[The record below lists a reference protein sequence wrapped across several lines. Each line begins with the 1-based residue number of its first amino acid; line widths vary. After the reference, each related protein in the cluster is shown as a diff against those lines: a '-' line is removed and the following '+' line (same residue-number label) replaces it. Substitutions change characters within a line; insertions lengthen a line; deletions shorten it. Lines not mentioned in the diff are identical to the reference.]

1 MPMAV
6 HRALALFF
14 RLLLLLCTIRHGS
27 AFLFPPHLRPA
38 AKFGIS
44 RPVGT
49 YPRTTMNDE
58 LREIR
63 RRQRERWLAA
73 QAQAQGQNGE
83 DAGNC
88 SGREAAA
95 STNDVE
101 PVSTDASGGAAS
113 AKSNEHT
120 QGNAAGAGTSKKRAR
135 PVAASA
141 STNTN
146 ASTRNVVD
154 LTFDDTDTDGDED
167 VSEKKKAKSDA
178 GGDSSSDVEILSP
191 PRKAKQK
198 QKHNGQGAKA
208 HTQTTSNNTGPMPNF
223 AVASYN
229 IWFGQTAR
237 GDPHPERRMEAI
249 SSIISDLQP
258 RPLLV
263 GLQEVTSEL
272 EQLLY
277 PLLQS
282 MGYHVISQ
290 PHQSQGQYYVA
301 IAVLTGN
308 VLGGGISANAN
319 DANDGTVSAQVVGSG
334 FQPYADTIMDRGL
347 LWTHVRL
354 CSGTSSREV
363 LFTTTHLESYLTGG
377 FMGRPYD
384 GVAQR
389 KLQICQAA
397 QFCRE
402 YARTRAR
409 HGTRIDAAIITG
421 DLNWDD
427 ERKRSKGNDEK
438 MLEVIE
444 TDEAWTDA
452 WLKCRPGEDGYT
464 YDAKLNDMLRGNLR
478 RRFDRCL
485 VWNGERDDTDSGGIV
500 PVQCDMI
507 GTSAIAGLTYRKEKQ
522 KFSYGSFV
530 PTGEFI
536 DQPVS
541 PSDHFGLYVT
551 LGC

>member
-1 MPMAV
+1 MVAL
-6 HRALALFF
+6 RAPRTAPLL
-14 RLLLLLCTIRHGS
+14 RLLLLLCYLHASLSFSLCPATTY
-27 AFLFPPHLRPA
+27 LDPPRREIGRLP
-38 AKFGIS
+38 I
-44 RPVGT
+44 
-49 YPRTTMNDE
+49 TTKMNDE

-73 QAQAQGQNGE
+73 QAQGQGQGGE
-83 DAGNC
+83 DGAP
-88 SGREAAA
+88 AAA
-95 STNDVE
+95 SSTNGGEAVE
-101 PVSTDASGGAAS
+101 NDASGGAGS
-113 AKSNEHT
+113 AKSDANT
-120 QGNAAGAGTSKKRAR
+120 QANAAGAGTTSKKRAR
-135 PVAASA
+135 PVAAA
-141 STNTN
+141 DATNTN
-146 ASTRNVVD
+146 ARNVVD
-154 LTFDDTDTDGDED
+154 LTFDDSDTDGVED
-167 VSEKKKAKSDA
+167 VGQKKKAKSDA
-178 GGDSSSDVEILSP
+178 GDDVDSDSSSDVEIMSP
-191 PRKAKQK
+191 PIKRKQNRDAQYV
-198 QKHNGQGAKA
+198 
-208 HTQTTSNNTGPMPNF
+208 QTSSIGSTSNNAGPMPNF
-223 AVASYN
+223 SVASYN

-258 RPLLV
+258 RPLMV
-263 GLQEVTSEL
+263 GMQEVTSEL

-290 PHQSQGQYYVA
+290 PRHTRGQYYVA

-308 VLGGGISANAN
+308 MLGGGSSNGN
-319 DANDGTVSAQVVGSG
+319 DANDDTVSAHVVSSG
-334 FQPYADTIMDRGL
+334 FESYAETIMERGL

-363 LFTTTHLESYLTGG
+363 LFSTTHLESYLTGG

-389 KLQICQAA
+389 KSQIRQAA
-397 QFCRE
+397 RFCRE
-402 YARTRAR
+402 YAQTRVR
-409 HGTRIDAAIITG
+409 HGTRIDAGIITG

-438 MLEVIE
+438 MLEVID
-444 TDEAWTDA
+444 TDETWTDA

-485 VWNGERDDTDSGGIV
+485 VWNGEGGNGGTDSGGIV
-500 PVQCDMI
+500 PIQCDMI
-507 GTSAIAGLTYRKEKQ
+507 GTAAIAGLTYRKEKQ
-522 KFSYGSFV
+522 KFSYGSFI

-551 LGC
+551 LEC